1 MVNILIIS
9 YHINTLKQ
17 LLKYKSQCLLSTI
30 LQIYVSLMLKNKWK
44 DAYQKIQHKDTS
56 RTIQNDHLSFIS
68 SKAPRFHVSPP
79 LRKLHSILRIGP
91 F

>member
-1 MVNILIIS
+1 
-9 YHINTLKQ
+9 
-17 LLKYKSQCLLSTI
+17 
-30 LQIYVSLMLKNKWK
+30 MLKNKWK

-56 RTIQNDHLSFIS
+56 RTIQNDHLSYIS